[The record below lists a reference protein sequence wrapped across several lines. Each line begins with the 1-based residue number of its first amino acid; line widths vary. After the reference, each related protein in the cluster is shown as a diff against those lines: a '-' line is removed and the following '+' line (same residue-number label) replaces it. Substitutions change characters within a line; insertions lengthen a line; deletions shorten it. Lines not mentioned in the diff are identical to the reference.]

1 MIRILLADDHPIVRE
16 GLRALLETQAD
27 FEIIA
32 EAANGGEALHLTSEL
47 QPDIIL
53 LDLEMPIMDGVET
66 IRRLRDFSRHRSHTI
81 HIIVFTAFDN
91 DERIIDA
98 LQAGAN
104 GYLLKDAPREEIF
117 NAIRVTMQGG
127 SLLQPIVASKLLR
140 HMGQHGMPQISAGR
154 AVSPKDQTQTSSL
167 LGTNPHRQRGFDST
181 AAQSGGVQGAG
192 MHRYRVPPI
201 ETLTERELEVLHLL
215 AQGMPNKEIAA
226 QLTISERTAKFHV
239 SSIMGKLGATNR
251 TEAVSLAAQKGLIT
265 LHS

>member
-32 EAANGGEALHLTSEL
+32 EAANGDEALRLTSEL

-53 LDLEMPIMDGVET
+53 LDLEMPLMDGVEA
-66 IRRLRDFSRHRSHTI
+66 IRRLRGHSAELAEPQRHLVGGVSTPSGIYRHSSHTI

-140 HMGQHGMPQISAGR
+140 HMGQHGLSPQQAVTRAPMQHQPTPVPTGASAY
-154 AVSPKDQTQTSSL
+154 
-167 LGTNPHRQRGFDST
+167 RGPSFE
-181 AAQSGGVQGAG
+181 
-192 MHRYRVPPI
+192 P
-201 ETLTERELEVLHLL
+201 LTERELEVLHLL

-251 TEAVSLAAQKGLIT
+251 TEAVSLAAQRGLIT
-265 LHS
+265 LLGR

>member
-1 MIRILLADDHPIVRE
+1 
-16 GLRALLETQAD
+16 
-27 FEIIA
+27 
-32 EAANGGEALHLTSEL
+32 LTAEL

-53 LDLEMPIMDGVET
+53 LDLEMPLMDGVEA
-66 IRRLRDFSRHRSHTI
+66 IRRLRRRGTSDPYNAPSHTI

-127 SLLQPIVASKLLR
+127 SLLQPVVASKLLR
-140 HMGQHGMPQISAGR
+140 HMEQHGIPPLRATTKGSHPGNGVPAYTSPQSI
-154 AVSPKDQTQTSSL
+154 P
-167 LGTNPHRQRGFDST
+167 PHRTTHAPMGT
-181 AAQSGGVQGAG
+181 T
-192 MHRYRVPPI
+192 RYRIPPM

-251 TEAVSLAAQKGLIT
+251 TEAVSLAAQRGLIT
-265 LHS
+265 LRS